1 MDKFAYF
8 ELYYLNLQL
17 ISADIRVNNPAYMA
31 WEATERSHFDQ
42 YGNFKYKEYTTFR
55 RVKYRWNLKRLP
67 TKR

>member
-1 MDKFAYF
+1 MDKFTYF

-31 WEATERSHFDQ
+31 WVATEKEHFDMF
-42 YGNFKYKEYTTFR
+42 GKPKYKEYTTFR
-55 RVKYRWNLKRLP
+55 KVKYRWNLKRLP